1 MNEKIIRF
9 LDNRF
14 EALQNLGL
22 ADRETE
28 KEKYIEVAAKIL
40 EEQEEKNAISDKLI
54 DYNDEIVEIEFLGE
68 LETIDISVTGDS
80 LFFCNDILTKNSMG
94 TAATADTMCSLWNDE
109 ESKELG
115 IINMSFMKNRF
126 GPNFGSAAF
135 KCNYNTLTL
144 KETNKDYFEED
155 GPSTESVVKKADN
168 ALNSLINEE

>member
-9 LDNRF
+9 LNNRF

-40 EEQEEKNAISDKLI
+40 EEQEEKNALTDKLI
-54 DYNDEIVEIEFLGE
+54 DYNDEIVDIEYLGE
-68 LETIDISVTGDS
+68 KETIDISVTGDS
-80 LFFCNDILTKNSMG
+80 LFYCNDILTKNSIG
-94 TAATADTMCSLWNDE
+94 LAATADLICSLWRE
-109 ESKELG
+109 EEDIELG
-115 IINMSFMKNRF
+115 IINMGLQKNRF

-155 GPSTESVVKKADN
+155 GPSTESVVKGADN

>member
-80 LFFCNDILTKNSMG
+80 LFYCNDILTKNSIG
-94 TAATADTMCSLWNDE
+94 LASTADLICSLWRE
-109 ESKELG
+109 EEDIELG
-115 IINMSFMKNRF
+115 IINMGLQKNRF

-155 GPSTESVVKKADN
+155 GPSTESVVKGAEN
-168 ALNSLINEE
+168 ALNNLINEE

>member
-1 MNEKIIRF
+1 MSQKIVKF
-9 LDNRF
+9 LTTKF
-14 EALQNLGL
+14 ESLKEFGL
-22 ADRETE
+22 VDRETP
-28 KEKYIEVAAKIL
+28 KKKYLDVAQKIL
-40 EEQEEKNAISDKLI
+40 QEQEEKNLITDKLI
-54 DYNDEIVEIEFLGE
+54 DYNDEIVDIEFLGE

-80 LFFCNDILTKNSMG
+80 LFYCNNILTKNSMG
-94 TAATADTMCSLWNDE
+94 TAATADTMCSLWQDD

-155 GPSTESVVKKADN
+155 GPSTESVVKGADS